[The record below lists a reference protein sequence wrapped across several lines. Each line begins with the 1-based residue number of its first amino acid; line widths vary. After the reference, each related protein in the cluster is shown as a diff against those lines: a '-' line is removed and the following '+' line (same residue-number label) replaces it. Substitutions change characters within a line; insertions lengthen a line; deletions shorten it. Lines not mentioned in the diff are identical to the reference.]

1 MKGSAFPRALIEDL
15 KCPFCDSGL
24 RPVAEVAASESGIE
38 HGVLR
43 CDCYEYPVVRGI
55 PVLRRIGPAWSRENQ
70 AVDRLRAND
79 PVGAHEWLLG
89 AGRAPGL
96 PGPTP
101 SRRSQVRTTAQRWL
115 DQARR
120 MILASPDTGERDRD
134 DFRAALVKGRPKP
147 YADYL
152 YHRFANPS
160 ILAAIPALAIL
171 GDHRQKSGRRRFLEI
186 LCGIGHLSAT
196 ADVVCPSAEIVMT
209 DVDYTNLAIARRFV
223 TPGTVAI
230 CLDAE
235 MPLPFRDDAFD
246 GLYCLDGLH
255 YVGSKTRLLG
265 EVDRVVTGDGAWVF
279 AHMHNAL
286 GTNPAAGIPLSAQG
300 YASRFAFGEHRLVPE
315 RGLLD
320 QIRRDGFV
328 DLTTPPDPVA
338 VEASNALILFGAR
351 DGSLWRRHDRFDDVV
366 AGRPDRLWFNPLYV
380 LERTAGG
387 LTATARW
394 PTQALRAECT
404 ADGPLVPESIDL
416 PDRLVEEIIAAGRDG
431 ALSAGVRELVRS
443 FVLVCLPDCYRRT
456 DLPQ

>member
-1 MKGSAFPRALIEDL
+1 MKGSAFPRALIESL
-15 KCPFCDSGL
+15 RCPYCDSGL
-24 RPVAEVAASESGIE
+24 RPVAEVAACESGIE

-43 CDCYEYPVVRGI
+43 CDCYEYPIVRGI
-55 PVLRRIGPAWSRENQ
+55 PVLRRIGPAWSCENQ
-70 AVDRLRAND
+70 AVDRLRGND

-101 SRRSQVRTTAQRWL
+101 RQRTLVRGTAQRWL
-115 DQARR
+115 NRARR
-120 MILASPDTGERDRD
+120 MILAAPDTGERDQD

-171 GDHRQKSGRRRFLEI
+171 GDHCRRSGRQRLLEL
-186 LCGIGHLSAT
+186 LCGIGHLSAA

-235 MPLPFRDDAFD
+235 MPLPFGDDAFD

-279 AHMHNAL
+279 AHMHNAD
-286 GTNPAAGIPLSAQG
+286 GTNRAAGIPLSARG
-300 YASRFAFGEHRLVPE
+300 YASRFAFAEHRLVPE

-320 QIRRDGFV
+320 QVRRDGFV
-328 DLTTPPDPVA
+328 DLTAPPDPAA
-338 VEASNALILFGAR
+338 VKACNALILFGAR
-351 DGSLWRRHDRFDDVV
+351 DGSLWRRHERFDE
-366 AGRPDRLWFNPLYV
+366 ALARRPDRLWFNPLYV

-387 LTATARW
+387 VVATARW
-394 PTQALRAECT
+394 PSEELRAECT
-404 ADGPLVPESIDL
+404 ADGPLLPESIDL
-416 PDRLVEEIIAAGRDG
+416 SDRLVDEIAAAGRHVSPSDE
-431 ALSAGVRELVRS
+431 LRELVRS
-443 FVLVCLPDCYRRT
+443 FVLVSLPEHYPRAT
-456 DLPQ
+456 LPA